1 MCRSTG
7 FAILESYE
15 YDDFKEFQIEG
26 KGVTDLIKQ
35 RSEKINSVKEV
46 QYHEALKLIE
56 VGTAESL
63 TRAEKMLAM
72 AAYSELG
79 EYKDALE
86 RISIC
91 TSNITVIQEMLELE
105 EQLAGHK
112 EELKSLTGFFK
123 RRQRQEKEEL
133 INKVEQ
139 QIAELKEQLE

>member
-1 MCRSTG
+1 MMSGTDIANLIAVREAFKGLGEYKDS
-7 FAILESYE
+7 AIKAAACEKY
-15 YDDFKEFQIEG
+15 IN
-26 KGVTDLIKQ
+26 DLC
-35 RSEKINSVKEV
+35 EKKY
-46 QYHEALKLIE
+46 QEAKDIQA
-56 VGTAESL
+56 VYTVDSQ
-63 TRAEKMLAM
+63 TLAM

-86 RISIC
+86 RIAIC